1 MHVAGKNILEARA
14 NLMKVNDPAF
24 AQDRNLYEDAFISP
38 WDQKYMTK
46 EGHKKEK
53 IKKLKKQTTTI
64 LRDNRRKE
72 YVQEFDGVDIEEMN
86 NFMPGEHN

>member
-1 MHVAGKNILEARA
+1 
-14 NLMKVNDPAF
+14 
-24 AQDRNLYEDAFISP
+24 
-38 WDQKYMTK
+38 MTK

-72 YVQEFDGVDIEEMN
+72 YV
-86 NFMPGEHN
+86 